1 MSQELDAAIVPR
13 CDGRSL
19 VARSA
24 REKERERQRE
34 RERER
39 ESARAL
45 GDVCVRGRCYR

>member
-24 REKERERQRE
+24 REKEREI
-34 RERER
+34 ERER
-39 ESARAL
+39 ESARP
-45 GDVCVRGRCYR
+45 R